1 MLTQFIK
8 LNEISKGMNPV
19 EQKNIACKCRTA
31 SQKYS
36 EIAALLDEAGV
47 ALENDKFET
56 CIAKLKKVKAIL
68 E

>member
-1 MLTQFIK
+1 MANQYVDLSDIF
-8 LNEISKGMNPV
+8 KGMNSA
-19 EQKNIACKCRTA
+19 EQKNIACKCRKA

-36 EIAALLDEAGV
+36 EVAALFDEAGV

-56 CIAKLKKVKAIL
+56 CIAKLKKIKAAL